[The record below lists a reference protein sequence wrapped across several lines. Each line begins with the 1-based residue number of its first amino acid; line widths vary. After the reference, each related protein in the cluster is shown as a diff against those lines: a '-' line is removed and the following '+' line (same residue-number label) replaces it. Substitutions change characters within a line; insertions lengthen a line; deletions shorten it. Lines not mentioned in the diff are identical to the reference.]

1 MASIHRC
8 SEVHRWIDDTVVSPD
23 WARPDVLPTIRS
35 VSISTVRLPHLSP
48 RLYRK
53 VTVAALVALA
63 IIVVTGAAVRL
74 TGSGLGCTDWP
85 QCEQGQ
91 FFAELDN
98 VHAMTEFVNRL
109 FTGVVSLAVILAVA
123 GSIMRVPRRRDLLW
137 LSLGL
142 VAGVLAQIVWGAFT
156 VWTKL
161 RPEMVMGHYLI
172 SAVLLANATVLVQRA
187 SSGGP
192 PWGAAVPRRVLM
204 LSRALV
210 AAMVVVL
217 VTGTI
222 VTNTGPHA
230 GDENSVRFGFDIS
243 SVARIHAIS
252 VLVMA
257 ALAVA
262 TLYLAYRSPAG
273 PGLRRRGGLL
283 VAAVVV
289 QAVIGYVQYFTGV
302 PALLVG
308 LHILGS
314 VLVLIA
320 VLALHLGMVGRPPLE
335 QTRPEQT
342 GPEQTG
348 PEQTGSSAPV
358 AEVVAR

>member
-1 MASIHRC
+1 
-8 SEVHRWIDDTVVSPD
+8 
-23 WARPDVLPTIRS
+23 VLPTIGC
-35 VSISTVRLPHLSP
+35 VTTPAVRFPHLSP
-48 RLYRK
+48 RAYRT
-53 VTVAALVALA
+53 VTVAALIALA

-91 FFAELDN
+91 FSPELDD
-98 VHAMTEFVNRL
+98 VHGMIEFVNRL
-109 FTGVVSLAVILAVA
+109 FTGVVSVAVMLAVA

-161 RPEMVMGHYLI
+161 RPEMVMGHFLI
-172 SAVLLANATVLVQRA
+172 SAALLADAAVLVQRA
-187 SSGGP
+187 WTGGAP
-192 PWGAAVPRRVLM
+192 TAVAVPRRVLT
-204 LSRALV
+204 LSRTMVALMV
-210 AAMVVVL
+210 AVL

-243 SVARIHAIS
+243 SVARIHGIT
-252 VLVMA
+252 VLVLA
-257 ALAVA
+257 AVSVA

-273 PGLRRRGGLL
+273 PALRRRGGLL
-283 VAAVVV
+283 VAAIVV

-302 PALLVG
+302 PELLVG
-308 LHILGS
+308 FHILGS
-314 VLVLIA
+314 ILVLLA
-320 VLALHLGMVGRPPLE
+320 VMAVHLGMVTRPPLE
-335 QTRPEQT
+335 QPGTAATPPTTRETDPT
-342 GPEQTG
+342 DDTP
-348 PEQTGSSAPV
+348 A
-358 AEVVAR
+358 VVTL

>member
-1 MASIHRC
+1 M
-8 SEVHRWIDDTVVSPD
+8 
-23 WARPDVLPTIRS
+23 LPTIGY
-35 VSISTVRLPHLSP
+35 VTTPAVRFPRLSP
-48 RLYRK
+48 KAYRTF
-53 VTVAALVALA
+53 TVAALVALA
-63 IIVVTGAAVRL
+63 IIVITGAAVRL

-91 FFAELDN
+91 FSPELDD
-98 VHAMTEFVNRL
+98 VHGMIEFVNRL
-109 FTGVVSLAVILAVA
+109 FTGVVSAAVILAVA

-161 RPEMVMGHYLI
+161 RPEMVMGHFLI

-187 SSGGP
+187 WSGGAP
-192 PWGAAVPRRVLM
+192 TSVAVPGRVLA
-204 LSRALV
+204 LSRVMV
-210 AAMVVVL
+210 AAMVVVV

-230 GDENSVRFGFDIS
+230 GDENAVRFGFDIS

-252 VLVMA
+252 
-257 ALAVA
+257 ALTLAVIAVA
-262 TLYLAYRSPAG
+262 TLFLAYRSPAG
-273 PGLRRRGGLL
+273 PRLRRRGGFLAAAI
-283 VAAVVV
+283 VA

-308 LHILGS
+308 FHILGS
-314 VLVLIA
+314 VLVLLTVMA
-320 VLALHLGMVGRPPLE
+320 VHLAMVNRPPLE
-335 QTRPEQT
+335 LPGALGGNSGDAGSTDTTDGDDGGGDGGSGGDASSGDASKSAARIPGDTPE
-342 GPEQTG
+342 
-348 PEQTGSSAPV
+348 V
-358 AEVVAR
+358 AAL